1 MSFEALPTRWKP
13 KVKSSKAKNS
23 GSCRCS
29 FCRPAGP
36 SRGVAKNALNTTLER
51 EYRFPVGRRARPN
64 ASAIVNWFFEDE
76 EEVEEHEHG
85 KEQIEDKNEI
95 WGSESL
101 AKALGAEDYEGV
113 LREHIEV
120 ENALMLARAKGI
132 REATV
137 AAPLMS
143 GEQSNAAAVTED
155 WEVVS
160 EVGIDLEDWEHVV
173 VE

>member
-1 MSFEALPTRWKP
+1 MSFDALPSRWKP
-13 KVKSSKAKNS
+13 KVKSSKAKRS

-29 FCRPAGP
+29 ICRPAGP
-36 SRGVAKNALNTTLER
+36 SRGAAKNALNITLER
-51 EYRFPVGRRARPN
+51 EYRFPVRRHTRPD
-64 ASAIVNWFFEDE
+64 ASAIVSWFFGDE